1 METEVEVVEYTP
13 KSALDRVLKKEKNK
27 NSKNQEEKKEVVDS
41 DQDQQTTLES
51 QGQELLWVEDDDD
64 EESGPNSPAPR
75 ITPTKRK
82 GFFKRLG
89 NKKSNTP
96 QKKKNAAGQKTPDG
110 KVVLLPT
117 APKNVQKEAARKA
130 HRARELLKEALLLDE
145 TSGERNAKLKE
156 AFAEAASARRLLDP
170 NMEIGDTSTGE
181 KEALEASRILTNT
194 GQEKV
199 NARKEEDT
207 EKKKTVEPPAAAA
220 AVINDEAAATD
231 RQTSD
236 KAEPKPSRT
245 FTQFAA
251 DQSESARRFLE
262 SMLPEFL
269 DEAVS
274 DDEEDEAEKENNV
287 NKANPKVEDTVPSE
301 IEEDPEVLEIERKAA
316 IAAEDAER
324 RRRAEEKHAAI
335 TRVVQESNTMISTL
349 GFDNTFLQDNDT
361 LTIDSLNEF
370 LDAPMSA
377 EEKSPRATPQSA
389 SISKTE
395 RGVVE
400 PPTGPV
406 VETPGVVETP
416 TDPAPTTK
424 QRSFGFLSRVR
435 SKKKKSDGTRAYALL
450 TTPRQRSGK
459 VDRCVATVVPPS
471 DENEPSITEEEQRK
485 MVQIQDID
493 RVTTNRLKS
502 AIHQG
507 GGEGET
513 VASWDGVPRHGT
525 APVVLQAKNKSLGV
539 LPPKKAFEETSPRD
553 PEDVQPKFVSAPKL
567 DARSM
572 TYKSYDQL
580 ADGEALED
588 VASQAGALTDKYETL
603 EAISVDEANPA
614 EPEPKRLLKRLFSRK
629 TKKPTEEV
637 SKELKEK
644 EVSTPEAN
652 RGVPIV
658 SIEDGPTSTTESD
671 DPAEEQLKN
680 NFSAMTDDSYLLA
693 AGEADKYTAVS
704 DLEDDVHEEARKRL
718 NHSRP
723 IITDVDYMPEKPNVP
738 SGIRQV
744 FSWGGGKN
752 GGVNNEEAAKPTY
765 AEVDGEGVVLANE
778 ADIVSA
784 IEAPTPRQAEL
795 EEQIDITRSVT
806 NDCGVKRSD
815 SFEKELEATTE
826 KNAKQRELHVAAAAS
841 TAASKPNVTK
851 PKKKRFGGL
860 FKKKASAAAQ

>member
-27 NSKNQEEKKEVVDS
+27 KSKNQEEKKEVVDS

-51 QGQELLWVEDDDD
+51 EGQELLWVEDDN
-64 EESGPNSPAPR
+64 EEEEREPKSPTPR

-82 GFFKRLG
+82 SFFKRLG
-89 NKKSNTP
+89 NKKSGTP
-96 QKKKNAAGQKTPDG
+96 QKKNATVQKAPDG

-117 APKNVQKEAARKA
+117 APRNVQKEAARKA

-145 TSGERNAKLKE
+145 TSGDRNAKLKE

-170 NMEIGDTSTGE
+170 NMEIGETSTGE
-181 KEALEASRILTNT
+181 KEALEASRILTGT
-194 GQEKV
+194 GQEKM
-199 NARKEEDT
+199 NARREEDT
-207 EKKKTVEPPAAAA
+207 EKKKAVEPPAAAA
-220 AVINDEAAATD
+220 AAVIDGKAATD
-231 RQTSD
+231 RQTSE
-236 KAEPKPSRT
+236 KTEPKASRT

-274 DDEEDEAEKENNV
+274 DDEEDEAGKENNV
-287 NKANPKVEDTVPSE
+287 NRANSKVEDAVPSV
-301 IEEDPEVLEIERKAA
+301 IEEDPEVLAIERKAA
-316 IAAEDAER
+316 IAAKDAER

-335 TRVVQESNTMISTL
+335 TRVVQESNTMISNTMISTL

-370 LDAPMSA
+370 LDAPMST
-377 EEKSPRATPQSA
+377 EEKSPSATPQSA
-389 SISKTE
+389 TISKTE

-400 PPTGPV
+400 TA
-406 VETPGVVETP
+406 GVVETP
-416 TDPAPTTK
+416 TGSAPTTK

-435 SKKKKSDGTRAYALL
+435 SKRKKSDGTGAYALL

-459 VDRCVATVVPPS
+459 VDRCVATIVPPS
-471 DENEPSITEEEQRK
+471 DESEPNLTEEEQRK
-485 MVQIQDID
+485 MVKIQDVD

-525 APVVLQAKNKSLGV
+525 APVVLQAKNKSMGV

-553 PEDVQPKFVSAPKL
+553 PEDVQPTFVSAPKL

-588 VASQAGALTDKYETL
+588 VASQAGALTDKYETA

-614 EPEPKRLLKRLFSRK
+614 KPEPKRLLKRLFSRK
-629 TKKPTEEV
+629 TKKPTGEV
-637 SKELKEK
+637 PKELKEK
-644 EVSTPEAN
+644 ELSTLEAN

-658 SIEDGPTSTTESD
+658 SIEGGPTSTTESD
-671 DPAEEQLKN
+671 DPAEHQLKN
-680 NFSAMTDDSYLLA
+680 NLSAMTDDSYLMA
-693 AGEADKYTAVS
+693 AAEADKYTAVS

-718 NHSRP
+718 NHSKP
-723 IITDVDYMPEKPNVP
+723 IITDLDYMPEKPNLP

-752 GGVNNEEAAKPTY
+752 GGDDNEEAAKPTY

-795 EEQIDITRSVT
+795 QEQIDITRSVT

-815 SFEKELEATTE
+815 SFEKELEATAE

-841 TAASKPNVTK
+841 EQLSK
-851 PKKKRFGGL
+851 PKKKLFGGL
-860 FKKKASAAAQ
+860 FKKKGSAAAQ